1 MSADTVVSAAP
12 AVAFLNAET
21 ARSSAETL
29 LTILND
35 ILGFSK
41 AEEGEPNIE
50 PLAFDL
56 RTLCESTADL
66 LQDAAQRKSLEIG
79 YVLDPVIPPVLHGD
93 PARLRQ
99 VLLNLLSNALKFT
112 DEGGVLLQV
121 DEVERTRETVL
132 LQFRV
137 TDTGIGL
144 TATARE
150 SLFGRAGGTARG
162 LTIAKQLVQLMEGEI
177 GVESEEGCGST
188 FWFTARLG
196 FRPADAG
203 SDLAAR
209 GAADAPHVLVVEDS
223 LASRHTI
230 ALQLAAW
237 RVNCDTSD
245 DGVSALAMMRARAV
259 EGRPY
264 DVVLADQKLP
274 GIDGTTLVR
283 LAVANRKDFGMS
295 RFVLMTASPQ
305 QLDVATLSGLDV
317 RMCLRKPVKP
327 AFLYSAVFAPPAHVR
342 PAPQGA
348 APRVLVADDNAVN
361 RKLVL
366 RQLQRLGFAADAA
379 GSGIEV
385 LEAMHRIPYDLVLM
399 DCQMPEM
406 DGYQTT
412 AHLRLQEKNGGKR
425 VPVIALTASD
435 GERDR
440 RTCLAVG
447 MDDFLLK
454 PVHEAE
460 LAGVLAR
467 WLPRP

>member
-1 MSADTVVSAAP
+1 MSAA
-12 AVAFLNAET
+12 AFLNAET
-21 ARSSAETL
+21 ARSSADVL

-35 ILGFSK
+35 ILAFSK
-41 AEEGEPNIE
+41 TGQGEPDFE
-50 PLAFDL
+50 PLDFDL

-66 LQDAAQRKSLEIG
+66 LEDAAQRKSLEIG
-79 YVLDPVIPPVLHGD
+79 YVLDAVIPPVLHGD
-93 PARLRQ
+93 PGRLRQ
-99 VLLNLLSNALKFT
+99 VLLNLLSNAVKFT

-121 DEVERTRETVL
+121 DEVERTQESVL

-137 TDTGIGL
+137 TDTGVGL
-144 TATARE
+144 TAAKRE
-150 SLFGRAGGTARG
+150 SLFRRFGGTARG
-162 LTIAKQLVQLMEGEI
+162 LAIAKQLVQLMGGEI

-196 FRPADAG
+196 FRPADVE
-203 SDLAAR
+203 SR
-209 GAADAPHVLVVEDS
+209 AADAPHTPHVLVVEDS

-264 DVVLADQKLP
+264 DVVIADQRLP

-317 RMCLRKPVKP
+317 RVCLRKPVKP
-327 AFLYSAVFAPPAHVR
+327 AFLYSAVFCPPAHV
-342 PAPQGA
+342 PPPLHGA
-348 APRVLVADDNAVN
+348 GPRVLVADDNAVN
-361 RKLVL
+361 QKVVL
-366 RQLQRLGFAADAA
+366 RQLQRLGFEADAA

-385 LEAMHRIPYDLVLM
+385 LEAMHRISYDLVLM

-412 AHLRLQEKNGGKR
+412 AHLRRLEKNHGKR

-440 RTCLAVG
+440 RTCVAVG
-447 MDDFLLK
+447 MDDFLPK

-460 LAGVLAR
+460 LAAVLAR
-467 WLPRP
+467 WLPRPLIDEEKESA